1 MTLSVMLG
9 SRSDK
14 KGVNISDGKY
24 IRLYITRAIGDLIGR
39 TSSFESMSIYVLRS
53 HDSNNDTLFQ
63 LNRRSVLETTS
74 LPHTK

>member
-1 MTLSVMLG
+1 MLG

-74 LPHTK
+74 LPQTK

>member
-1 MTLSVMLG
+1 MLG

-63 LNRRSVLETTS
+63 LN
-74 LPHTK
+74 